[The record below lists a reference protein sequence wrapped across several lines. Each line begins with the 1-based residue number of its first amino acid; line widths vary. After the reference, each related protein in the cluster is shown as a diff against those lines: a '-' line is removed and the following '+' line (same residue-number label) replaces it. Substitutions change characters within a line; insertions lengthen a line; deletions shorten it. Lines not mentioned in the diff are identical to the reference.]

1 MSTEMTPYE
10 QRAWAEIVEWRQDRL
25 AVRTRR
31 MLPAAVRN
39 RAVKAG
45 QSAKGKFEALPGA
58 HEFES
63 KFLEALSG
71 LGDFG
76 ARTAMASVRGD
87 AIVEAYRKRGH
98 TVDDLDDIRK
108 LDLKVID
115 DVKPN
120 LGLAYTAGATVEG
133 AAAGLAVSGGEL
145 LATAGGVFGVGAGS
159 APGAATVIGAM
170 AGDAV
175 AVLLATNRAVAHIAA
190 YYGYDVDRPDER
202 LVALAVLGMGT
213 ASEVGK
219 AAAYAEI
226 NKLVQMLARRA
237 AWGQLRQNA
246 VARVVEKVFVRLGI
260 RLTQRKLGQAV
271 PVVGALFGAGM
282 NAKLLLAVT
291 DDAEHVYR
299 ERFLRERYGL
309 PAHDALPTTSE
320 REDVDVI
327 DVAELLDE
335 AELLDDDDRS
345 EEPASA

>member
-1 MSTEMTPYE
+1 MTPYE
-10 QRAWAEIVEWRQDRL
+10 ERAWAEIAEWREKHFT
-25 AVRTRR
+25 ARTRR
-31 MLPAAVRN
+31 MIPAAVRD
-39 RAVKAG
+39 RAAKAG
-45 QSAKGKFEALPGA
+45 RNAKAKVEALPGA

-63 KFLEALSG
+63 KFVEALSG

-190 YYGYDVDRPDER
+190 YYGYDVDKPDER

-213 ASEVGK
+213 ATEVGK

-237 AWGQLRQNA
+237 AWEQLRENA
-246 VARVVEKVFVRLGI
+246 VARVVEKVFVRLGLRI
-260 RLTQRKLGQAV
+260 TQRKLGQAV

-309 PAHDALPTTSE
+309 PAHDALPTNSD
-320 REDVDVI
+320 REDADVI
-327 DVAELLDE
+327 DVVEVLDE
-335 AELLDDDDRS
+335 ELDKEDDAS
-345 EEPASA
+345 EEPTDA